1 MGLILHPSLR
11 FSVLCC
17 LLRIPGIRLVKLMR
31 RMMVAGDDSATKES
45 FVVKKSLFSRSKHS
59 LGRAIHQMGGFSNR
73 DSNYTDEG
81 GVEMKR
87 IVKEPLAVAV
97 SGVGDHLPQISE
109 PSMLVSEGV
118 RNAVYASLP
127 ALIRGRKWFMLY
139 RYICLSMKMK
149 IHLLIQYCVVLCISL
164 KLLLINVCLTFLC
177 FMQHLETWYITFNSL
192 PAKHALSWNELAGK
206 VSLTF

>member
-1 MGLILHPSLR
+1 MKKKKNLR
-11 FSVLCC
+11 ERALEG
-17 LLRIPGIRLVKLMR
+17 RNARNEWR
-31 RMMVAGDDSATKES
+31 S
-45 FVVKKSLFSRSKHS
+45 FGSENEKWNQR
-59 LGRAIHQMGGFSNR
+59 
-73 DSNYTDEG
+73 EG